1 MTADK
6 VFICHRRGDAVRQVG
21 RLLEK
26 LNHSFGEHTLYYGS
40 HQSTDGKSVSM
51 DGLHAMIDARAV
63 LIMIGPNWASLENLE
78 RLHETDGKADPL
90 RHWIAVA
97 LTRHGASGRHAPML
111 LPILLEGAS
120 MPDKASLPKD
130 LKALARLSPL
140 TFSSDAAQS
149 HAEFEKLVRLLN
161 GALGITPPGLPGLLA
176 RWLKPFAVDIR
187 KPTHPRL
194 LIRLLKPIALA
205 LVLLTGGIVLT
216 DWLGVHDATA
226 HGDDGTRGGN
236 RVAVIAGD
244 TTPPGT
250 TE

>member
-1 MTADK
+1 MTTDK

-40 HQSTDGKSVSM
+40 HETTDGKSVSM
-51 DGLHAMIDARAV
+51 EGLHAMIDARAV

-97 LTRHGASGRHAPML
+97 LTRHGATGRHAPML
-111 LPILLEGAS
+111 LPILLDGAS

-130 LKALARLSPL
+130 LKALARLTPL
-140 TFSSDAAQS
+140 AFSSEPAQA
-149 HAEFEKLVRLLN
+149 HAQFEKLVTLVN
-161 GALGITPPGLPGLLA
+161 GALGITPPGLPGMLA
-176 RWLKPFAVDIR
+176 RCFKPVAVDIA
-187 KPTHPRL
+187 KATLPPL
-194 LIRLLKPIALA
+194 LLRLLKPIALA

-226 HGDDGTRGGN
+226 HGDDGARGGN
-236 RVAVIAGD
+236 RVVAIAGD

-250 TE
+250 AE